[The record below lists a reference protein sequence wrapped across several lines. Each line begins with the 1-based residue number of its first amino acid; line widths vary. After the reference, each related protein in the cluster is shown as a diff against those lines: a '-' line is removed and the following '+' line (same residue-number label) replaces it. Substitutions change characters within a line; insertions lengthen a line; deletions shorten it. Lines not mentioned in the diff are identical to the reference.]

1 MSLVLL
7 LPCPED
13 PNEGDGERALRDW
26 QDWVQYLEDYEKAE
40 EEDYEEQVESHI
52 EFMDWA
58 ECRAAYGFKDE
69 VIPDI
74 VCIAISCS
82 RGLDGQ
88 IYG

>member
-1 MSLVLL
+1 MVSIWKPSIFLHPL

-13 PNEGDGERALRDW
+13 NSPGKKRDREEAGLLTTPHVTPVRLEERPPTTPR
-26 QDWVQYLEDYEKAE
+26 E
-40 EEDYEEQVESHI
+40 ETD
-52 EFMDWA
+52 
-58 ECRAAYGFKDE
+58 KE

-88 IYG
+88 LWLVWAVI